1 MPCSGSMALW
11 WGGVACLEASAKWDS
26 AAACS
31 GEGLAGGRPPGVQT
45 SGEPEYAIQASAA
58 ALISGFPEMLQIW
71 PFAWPVSQTCSAL
84 DGWYVHGVVEFA
96 AACFHGFVPG
106 WITQRRSSASASAPR
121 NGPRST
127 TRSTLRLTAAGMQH
141 VCRQNIPQGTSHVC
155 TVGQKEAQL
164 VGHWRGECECTC
176 MPAGAIPIGRA
187 LGRRDLGRA
196 AAANTTRRKI
206 R

>member
-1 MPCSGSMALW
+1 MPLPSCTAAGMPPEMLKNPFEAPMSKRRTVGFAAPCPWWPQSLWSTKYVRSKMLLVRSPEMLAQPTLAFGCRAMPCSGSMALW
-11 WGGVACLEASAKWDS
+11 WWGASAKWDS

-45 SGEPEYAIQASAA
+45 SGEPEYVTQASAA
-58 ALISGFPEMLQIW
+58 AFISGCPEMLQIW

-127 TRSTLRLTAAGMQH
+127 TRST
-141 VCRQNIPQGTSHVC
+141 
-155 TVGQKEAQL
+155 
-164 VGHWRGECECTC
+164 
-176 MPAGAIPIGRA
+176 
-187 LGRRDLGRA
+187 
-196 AAANTTRRKI
+196 
-206 R
+206 